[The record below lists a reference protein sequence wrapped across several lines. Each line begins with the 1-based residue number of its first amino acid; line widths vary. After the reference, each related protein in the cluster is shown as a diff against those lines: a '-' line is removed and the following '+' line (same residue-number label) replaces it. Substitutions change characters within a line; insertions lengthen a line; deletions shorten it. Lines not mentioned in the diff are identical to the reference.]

1 MAPSEQSS
9 TRKRLRSRI
18 EDEVDELSPL
28 PGKAQTSAAKRRKVD
43 APSSTLGGISKRFK
57 EHLGLGA
64 KKDAEDG
71 VDELGED
78 IYDFKVTDDEEEK
91 EEKEENAKAR
101 GKSTDK
107 PIARDATTA
116 SSATKEGVL
125 TPKRGRGRPRKIKD
139 GLEKA
144 KAVSQQALRSGAT
157 KNEQNLEHVAGDEDA
172 ESADTS
178 TKPCRSRPTR
188 PSDPKSRTSV
198 VRGKNTEVPGSSTPK
213 RGRPRR
219 IIDGLADSVAVVP
232 KGILTPSKSR
242 NPTIRK
248 SVVFDESGK
257 DSFEGFKDIP
267 VRSRTV
273 APWFLEQA

>member
-18 EDEVDELSPL
+18 EDEVDELSPI

-43 APSSTLGGISKRFK
+43 APSSTLGGISNRFK
-57 EHLGLGA
+57 KLLRLGA
-64 KKDAEDG
+64 KKNAEDS

-91 EEKEENAKAR
+91 EENAKAR

-107 PIARDATTA
+107 PIARDVTTA
-116 SSATKEGVL
+116 SSVTEERVL
-125 TPKRGRGRPRKIKD
+125 TPKRGRGRPRKIED

-157 KNEQNLEHVAGDEDA
+157 KNEQNLEHIAGDEDA

-188 PSDPKSRTSV
+188 PSDSKSRTSV
-198 VRGKNTEVPGSSTPK
+198 VRGKNTEVPGSSTPI
-213 RGRPRR
+213 RGRPKR

-248 SVVFDESGK
+248 SVAFDESGK

-273 APWFLEQA
+273 AHWFSEQA